1 MGRGADSSA
10 LTFTPTTHFNQI
22 EPTGQVGE
30 REDTNMDYI
39 ERRKLIDILKNTNSI
54 QELIALFED
63 NDTGY
68 QNYYSV
74 SAVKDQIHEAS
85 RIIKDC
91 ERQDKMYLIID
102 YDVLNAIINCGGAGR
117 MDQYRNTI
125 F

>member
-1 MGRGADSSA
+1 MKELS
-10 LTFTPTTHFNQI
+10 
-22 EPTGQVGE
+22 
-30 REDTNMDYI
+30 MDYI

-63 NDTGY
+63 NDTDTGY
-68 QNYYSV
+68 QNYYNV

-102 YDVLNAIINCGGAGR
+102 YDVLNAIINCGGAGK